1 MTTLQ
6 TDAKLDFVAATLST
20 ACLIH
25 CLALPILVAILP
37 LSMTWLENEWVHRLL
52 VLIALPV
59 SGVAIANSLRREEGL
74 AFPLAAVGGLA
85 LLIVAAFIEALHDYE
100 VSVTVAGSLLL
111 AAAHIG
117 RWSTRHRQMICDDNE
132 EQS

>member
-20 ACLIH
+20 ACLVH

-37 LSMTWLENEWVHRLL
+37 LSMTWLENEWIHRML
-52 VLIALPV
+52 VLVALPV
-59 SGVAIANSLRREEGL
+59 SGVAIASSFQRKEGP
-74 AFPLAAVGGLA
+74 AFPLAAAGGLG
-85 LLIVAAFIEALHDYE
+85 LLVVAAFVEALHDYE
-100 VSVTVAGSLLL
+100 VPVTVAGSLLL

-117 RWSTRHRQMICDDNE
+117 RWTTRHRQMICDDNE